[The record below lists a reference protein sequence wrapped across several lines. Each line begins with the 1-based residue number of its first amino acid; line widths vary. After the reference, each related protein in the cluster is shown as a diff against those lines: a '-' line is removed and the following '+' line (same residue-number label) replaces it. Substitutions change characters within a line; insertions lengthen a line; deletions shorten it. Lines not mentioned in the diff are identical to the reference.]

1 MLEGLEMK
9 TEIKR
14 QSLHFLGVLLG
25 FFIVYQSF
33 YSSIRLLAALVFFV
47 LLFNWYYGK
56 RYARRTSFK
65 EALNESW
72 LISGEERESLIKS
85 ADKFY
90 EFEERMF
97 EKLLDKVGLR
107 DKKEDPTIPPLYFF
121 LSSLICLIFLGREIT
136 VIAIITL
143 AVGDCVSALIGKR
156 FGKHKIPWSK
166 KKSYE
171 GTLSFFVSVF
181 AAVTIFIHF
190 FPDFAVIHPLILPIC
205 AAFFGALIE
214 TEPTLTDNFSIPLFT
229 GAIIYLIAFLT

>member
-1 MLEGLEMK
+1 MK

-14 QSLHFLGVLLG
+14 QSLHFLGILLG
-25 FFIVYQSF
+25 FFIVYQDF
-33 YSSIRLLAALVFFV
+33 YSSIRLLTALVFFV

-56 RYARRTSFK
+56 RHDRRNSFK
-65 EALNESW
+65 EALKESW
-72 LISGEERESLIKS
+72 LLSRENREELIKS
-85 ADKFY
+85 TDKFY
-90 EFEERMF
+90 AFEESIF
-97 EKLLDKVGLR
+97 EKFLDNVGLR

-143 AVGDCVSALIGKR
+143 AVGDSISALIGKR
-156 FGKHKIPWSK
+156 YGKHKIPWSK

-171 GTLSFFVSVF
+171 GTLAFFVSVF
-181 AAVTIFIHF
+181 IAITIFIRF
-190 FPDFAVIHPLILPIC
+190 FPDFAILHPLILPIC

-229 GAIIYLIAFLT
+229 GAIIYLISFLT